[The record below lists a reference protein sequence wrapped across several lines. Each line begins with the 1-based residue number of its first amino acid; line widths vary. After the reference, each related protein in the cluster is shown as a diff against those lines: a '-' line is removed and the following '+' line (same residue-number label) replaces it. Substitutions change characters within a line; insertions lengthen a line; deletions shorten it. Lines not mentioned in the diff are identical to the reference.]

1 MDIRIQ
7 LLFVFLAG
15 GSGAI
20 KAQSLDYRVEWP
32 QGKKVKV
39 LVESQ
44 SSGLNHYQGKEEELA
59 PIREA
64 LALDSNS
71 YTSESKER
79 DIYTLEPLAA
89 KHGDTQYFTGK
100 RVEEEYQLLKNGK
113 PWAMPF
119 TTMKSME
126 FKASAVQGG
135 DLRITAF
142 QKDRLN
148 EQNISMVYTARMNAE
163 GGLKNLNMSFSRPFS
178 LKDTIHPQ
186 VVQLPVTGLD
196 STTGT
201 EWISYR
207 LKRMEGN
214 IAVLEVI
221 KEGNGAFG
229 NQQVWTSSSVG
240 ELRYDIKRKFPLDL
254 DLITRSQSTTTYFN
268 STVKLHTS
276 SEVRYHYKVLI
287 P

>member
-1 MDIRIQ
+1 MRIQ
-7 LLFVFLAG
+7 LMFVFLAG

-20 KAQSLDYRVEWP
+20 KAQSLVYRVEWP
-32 QGKKVKV
+32 KGKKVKV
-39 LVESQ
+39 IIENQ
-44 SSGLNHYQGKEEELA
+44 SSGLNHYQGNEEELA

-64 LALDSNS
+64 LILDSNS
-71 YTSESKER
+71 YTSGFKGR

-89 KHGDTQYFTGK
+89 KQGDTQYFKGK
-100 RVEEEYQLLKNGK
+100 RVEEEFLLLKNGK
-113 PWAMPF
+113 SWAMPF

-126 FKASAVQGG
+126 FKVSGVQGG

-142 QKDRLN
+142 QRDKLN
-148 EQNISMVYTARMNAE
+148 EQNISMVFTARMNAE
-163 GGLKNLNMSFSRPFS
+163 GGMKQLNMLFSRPFS
-178 LKDTIHPQ
+178 LKDTVHPH

-207 LKRMEGN
+207 LKRIEGN
-214 IAVLEVI
+214 IAVLEFI
-221 KEGNGAFG
+221 NEGNGVFG
-229 NQQVWTSSSVG
+229 NQQVWTSSTEG
-240 ELRYDIKRKFPLDL
+240 ELRYDIKRKFPIDL
-254 DLITRSQSTTTYFN
+254 TLITRSQSTTTYDN

-276 SEVRYHYKVLI
+276 GEVCYHYKVLI